1 MDDSAAD
8 FSAETAVYRLQQDN
22 MTQSESEREE
32 KASRYKKTAR
42 DVLREHCKQNRGR
55 ACLSLPALAH
65 GAEAKLALYCT
76 VKLSALEVTLA
87 REGLDQLGG
96 C

>member
-22 MTQSESEREE
+22 MTQSESESESESEREE

-42 DVLREHCKQNRGR
+42 DVLRERCKQNRGR
-55 ACLSLPALAH
+55 ASSSLPDLAH
-65 GAEAKLALYCT
+65 VALKLDLLCT
-76 VKLSALEVTLA
+76 V
-87 REGLDQLGG
+87 Q
-96 C
+96 

>member
-22 MTQSESEREE
+22 MTQSESESEREE

-42 DVLREHCKQNRGR
+42 DVLRERCKQNRGR
-55 ACLSLPALAH
+55 ACSSLPDLAH
-65 GAEAKLALYCT
+65 VALKLDLLCT
-76 VKLSALEVTLA
+76 V
-87 REGLDQLGG
+87 Q
-96 C
+96 

>member
-22 MTQSESEREE
+22 MTQSESESESEREE

-42 DVLREHCKQNRGR
+42 DVLRERCKQNRGR
-55 ACLSLPALAH
+55 ASSSLPDLAH
-65 GAEAKLALYCT
+65 VALKLDLLCT
-76 VKLSALEVTLA
+76 V
-87 REGLDQLGG
+87 Q
-96 C
+96 